1 MCNRGDGKMS
11 EYAEWSYGEL
21 DDEISNAK
29 SEIESIQE
37 RINEMEAELDK
48 REKNVYLSEKE
59 EMEK

>member
-1 MCNRGDGKMS
+1 MS